1 MPICQEYVQNFKHS
15 TLLLNL
21 IYINIFPAGLKSKLH
36 NDLLASSTV
45 RDLKKKNK
53 QILASHL
60 IFI

>member
-21 IYINIFPAGLKSKLH
+21 IYINIFHAGLKSKLH

-45 RDLKKKNK
+45 RDLKKK
-53 QILASHL
+53 
-60 IFI
+60 